1 MSENRKLILKRRPDG
16 HPVSED
22 FALVAE
28 TLPDLSDGEI
38 LVRNHF
44 ISLDPAQRGWMSD
57 APSYMPPIAL
67 GESVRATTVGR
78 VVESKNPNFDQG
90 QWVLGLN
97 GIEEYSRCLLYT
109 SPSPRDLSTS
119 RMPSSA

>member
-22 FALVAE
+22 FALIAE

-57 APSYMPPIAL
+57 APSYIRLLHWESLSAPQQSDAL
-67 GESVRATTVGR
+67 LRAKT
-78 VVESKNPNFDQG
+78 Q
-90 QWVLGLN
+90 
-97 GIEEYSRCLLYT
+97 T
-109 SPSPRDLSTS
+109 SPWINGC
-119 RMPSSA
+119 